1 MQRSDAPEET
11 PQTTS
16 EKAAK
21 QPKGWPV
28 LRIVLLAT
36 FGLALFGTA
45 GYFFLSQ
52 LAEMEQQI
60 ARLNKHVEET
70 VQKAEEASERSETAL
85 SRAAQAEENA
95 LQAARGRVRAE
106 QAEAEA
112 QRKAELT
119 RQETAAATQQAAA
132 ATQEAELARQETER
146 IRKLREQEMAR
157 LQRALNQI
165 AETRR
170 TALGLIMN
178 LGSDSIQFD
187 FDKAN
192 LRPENR
198 ELLSR
203 IAGVLLTSDG
213 YRVQVFG
220 HTDDVGS
227 EEYNFDLSERRAQA
241 VHDYLIEAG
250 IDPDILLT
258 TKGFG
263 KSSPLLSGTDEHSR
277 AKNRRVEIGIIDS
290 VIGYE
295 EPAAQQNE

>member
-112 QRKAELT
+112 QRKAELA
-119 RQETAAATQQAAA
+119 RQETAA

-263 KSSPLLSGTDEHSR
+263 KSSPLLPGTDDYSR

-290 VIGYE
+290 VIGYDG
-295 EPAAQQNE
+295 PAAQQNE

>member
-1 MQRSDAPEET
+1 M
-11 PQTTS
+11 TS
-16 EKAAK
+16 EKTAK
-21 QPKGWPV
+21 QPNRWSV
-28 LRIVLLAT
+28 LRIVLLVT
-36 FGLALFGTA
+36 FGLALFGIT
-45 GYFFLSQ
+45 GHFFLSQ
-52 LAEMEQQI
+52 LADMEQQI

-95 LQAARGRVRAE
+95 LQAARGRARAE

-112 QRKAELT
+112 QRKAEVA
-119 RQETAAATQQAAA
+119 RQETAA

-146 IRKLREQEMAR
+146 IRKLREQEMTR
-157 LQRALNQI
+157 LQKALNQI

-170 TALGLIMN
+170 TALGLVMN

-192 LRPENR
+192 LHPENR

-203 IAGVLLTSDG
+203 IAGVLSTSDG
-213 YRVQVFG
+213 YRIQVFG

-227 EEYNFDLSERRAQA
+227 EEYNLALSERRAQA

-250 IDPDILLT
+250 IDSDILST
-258 TKGFG
+258 QGFG
-263 KSSPLLSGTDEHSR
+263 KSSPLLPGTAARSR
-277 AKNRRVEIGIIDS
+277 AKNRRVEIGIVDS
-290 VIGYE
+290 VIGYQR
-295 EPAAQQNE
+295 PVAQRNE